1 VALVEDDSALHA
13 GRVGSAASEG
23 ETALRAGLAA
33 IAALIL
39 LRFVLAGTAN
49 LAEDEAYYWLWS
61 THLATGYYDHPPM
74 IAYWIRAGTAIFGQT
89 EFGVRFLGLLS
100 AIGGSYLLFR
110 TSLSL
115 FGDRNAAWLCVFW
128 MNATLFC
135 NAGAIVATPDTPLGF
150 FSTAALFALAKLIE
164 TERGEWWYGIGASL
178 GLAFMSKYTAA
189 LLLPGLFLWMIA
201 SAEGR
206 RWFLRPEPYIGAV
219 IALLII
225 TPVVHWNYAHDWASF
240 AKQAE
245 HSIKDIPANASVS
258 VAEFFG
264 GQAGLATPLIFLFCL
279 FGSGYALV
287 RGFQQG
293 EARWLL
299 LGSMTAPIL
308 AFFSV
313 HAASQKIQPNWP
325 GLVYPAAILAAVH
338 AARTLPVQKSAPR
351 WLSAAFR
358 LAPWIGIAFTSA
370 AFFQLG
376 PGLLP
381 MNAKKDPTSRLK
393 GWSQLGGDI
402 ERLRQDHGAGMVLTD
417 RYAITGELAFYGG
430 GPDGVAQINE
440 RIRYASLPNPD
451 GSKLKNTPALLVL
464 RKDGD
469 ATSVAAS
476 FGDSHRIATLTREAG
491 FHPYDSYDVYFVNGY
506 RGGLFGCGS
515 ASNQGSECN

>member
-1 VALVEDDSALHA
+1 MALVEDSSELHA
-13 GRVGSAASEG
+13 GRVGSAASED
-23 ETALRAGLAA
+23 ETALRIGLAA
-33 IAALIL
+33 IAVLIF
-39 LRFVLAGTAN
+39 LRFVLAATAN

-61 THLATGYYDHPPM
+61 THLASGYYDHPPM

-89 EFGVRFLGLLS
+89 EIGVRFLGLLS
-100 AIGGSYLLFR
+100 ALAGSYLLFR

-115 FGDRNAAWLCVFW
+115 FRDRTAAWLCVFW
-128 MNATLFC
+128 MNATLLC
-135 NAGAIVATPDTPLGF
+135 SAAAIVATPDTPLAF
-150 FSTAALFALAKLIE
+150 FSTAVLFALAKLIE
-164 TERGEWWYGIGASL
+164 TKRGAWWYAIGASL

-206 RWFLRPEPYIGAV
+206 RWFFRPEPYIGAA
-219 IALLII
+219 IAMLII

-245 HSIKDIPANASVS
+245 HSIKDKPANAFVS

-287 RGFQQG
+287 RGFQRG

-308 AFFSV
+308 AFFFL
-313 HAASQKIQPNWP
+313 HAANQKIQPNWP
-325 GLVYPAAILAAVH
+325 GLAYPAAILVGVH
-338 AARTLPVQKSAPR
+338 AFRTLSAEKGAPR

-358 LAPWIGIAFTSA
+358 LAPWIGMAFTLV

-376 PGLLP
+376 FGLLP
-381 MNAKKDPTSRLK
+381 LYAKKDPTSRMK

-402 ERLRQDHGAGMVLTD
+402 ERLRRDHGAGMILTD
-417 RYAITGELAFYGG
+417 RYAITGELAFYGS
-430 GPDGVAQINE
+430 GPASVAQINE
-440 RIRYASLPNPD
+440 RIRYASLPSPD
-451 GSKLKNTPALLVL
+451 ESKLKTVPALLVL
-464 RKDGD
+464 RAGGY
-469 ATSVAAS
+469 VIPGGES

-491 FHPYDSYDVYFVNGY
+491 FHPHNSYDVYLVNGY
-506 RGGLFGCGS
+506 RGGLFGCES
-515 ASNQGSECN
+515 ASNQGRECN

>member
-1 VALVEDDSALHA
+1 
-13 GRVGSAASEG
+13 
-23 ETALRAGLAA
+23 
-33 IAALIL
+33 
-39 LRFVLAGTAN
+39 
-49 LAEDEAYYWLWS
+49 
-61 THLATGYYDHPPM
+61 
-74 IAYWIRAGTAIFGQT
+74 
-89 EFGVRFLGLLS
+89 
-100 AIGGSYLLFR
+100 
-110 TSLSL
+110 
-115 FGDRNAAWLCVFW
+115 
-128 MNATLFC
+128 
-135 NAGAIVATPDTPLGF
+135 
-150 FSTAALFALAKLIE
+150 
-164 TERGEWWYGIGASL
+164 
-178 GLAFMSKYTAA
+178 
-189 LLLPGLFLWMIA
+189 MIA

-245 HSIKDIPANASVS
+245 HSIKDIPANAFVS

-287 RGFQQG
+287 RGFQRG

-308 AFFSV
+308 AFFAV
-313 HAASQKIQPNWP
+313 HSANQKIQPNWP

-338 AARTLPVQKSAPR
+338 AARTLLVEKGAPR

-358 LAPWIGIAFTSA
+358 LAPWIGIAFTLA

-376 PGLLP
+376 LGLLP
-381 MNAKKDPTSRLK
+381 LNAKKDPTSRLK
-393 GWSQLGGDI
+393 GWSQLGGEI
-402 ERLRQDHGAGMVLTD
+402 ERLRQDHGAGMVLTN
-417 RYAITGELAFYGG
+417 RYAITGELAFYGV

-451 GSKLKNTPALLVL
+451 DSKLKNAPALLVL
-464 RKDGD
+464 RKDGN
-469 ATSVAAS
+469 ATPAAS
-476 FGDSHRIATLTREAG
+476 FFGDSHRIATLTREDG
-491 FHPYDSYDVYFVNGY
+491 FHPHDSYDVYFVNGY

>member
-1 VALVEDDSALHA
+1 MALVGDSSAFRA

-23 ETALRAGLAA
+23 ETALRAGLAG
-33 IAALIL
+33 IAVLIL

-89 EFGVRFLGLLS
+89 EFGVRFVGLLS

-110 TSLSL
+110 TSLIL
-115 FGDRNAAWLCVFW
+115 FGDRDAAWLCVFW
-128 MNATLFC
+128 MNATLLC
-135 NAGAIVATPDTPLGF
+135 NAGALVATPDTPLAF
-150 FSTAALFALAKLIE
+150 FTTAALFALAKLIQ
-164 TERGEWWYGIGASL
+164 TKRGEWWYAIGASL

-219 IALLII
+219 VALLVIM
-225 TPVVHWNYAHDWASF
+225 PVVHWNYAHDWASF

-245 HSIKDIPANASVS
+245 HSIKDKPASAFGSI
-258 VAEFFG
+258 AEFFG
-264 GQAGLATPLIFLFCL
+264 AQAGLATPLIFLFCL

-287 RGFQQG
+287 RGFQRG

-299 LGSMTAPIL
+299 LGLMTTPIL
-308 AFFSV
+308 VFFFV
-313 HAASQKIQPNWP
+313 HAANQKIQPNWP

-338 AARTLPVQKSAPR
+338 AIRALSAEKGAPR
-351 WLSAAFR
+351 WLSASFR
-358 LAPWIGIAFTSA
+358 LAPWIGIAFTLA

-376 PGLLP
+376 LGLLP
-381 MNAKKDPTSRLK
+381 INAKKDPTSRLK
-393 GWSQLGGDI
+393 GWSQLCGDI
-402 ERLRQDHGAGMVLTD
+402 ERLRRDHGAGMVLTD

-440 RIRYASLPNPD
+440 RIRYVNLPRPD
-451 GSKLKNTPALLVL
+451 DFKLKSAPALLVL
-464 RKDGD
+464 RRNG
-469 ATSVAAS
+469 AAASVAS
-476 FGDSHRIATLTREAG
+476 FFGDSHRIATLTREAG
-491 FHPYDSYDVYFVNGY
+491 FHPHDSYDVYLANGY
-506 RGGLFGCGS
+506 RGGLFGCGL

>member
-1 VALVEDDSALHA
+1 MALVEDSSASQI

-33 IAALIL
+33 LAVLIL
-39 LRFVLAGTAN
+39 LQFVLAATTN

-61 THLATGYYDHPPM
+61 THLASGYYDHPPM

-89 EFGVRFLGLLS
+89 EFGVRFIGLLS
-100 AIGGSYLLFR
+100 AIAGSYLLYE

-115 FGDRNAAWLCVFW
+115 FHDRTAAWLCVFW
-128 MNATLFC
+128 MNATLLC
-135 NAGAIVATPDTPLGF
+135 NAAAIIATPDTPLALF
-150 FSTAALFALAKLIE
+150 TTAALFALAKLIE
-164 TERGEWWYGIGASL
+164 TKRGAWWYAIGASL

-219 IALLII
+219 IAGLMIA
-225 TPVVHWNYAHDWASF
+225 PVVHWNYTHDWASF
-240 AKQAE
+240 AKQVE
-245 HSIKDIPANASVS
+245 HSIKDIPAHAFVS

-279 FGSGYALV
+279 FGSGYALI
-287 RGFQQG
+287 RGLRRG

-299 LGSMTAPIL
+299 LSAMSAPML
-308 AFFSV
+308 VFFFV
-313 HAASQKIQPNWP
+313 HAANQKIQPNWP

-338 AARTLPVQKSAPR
+338 AFRTLSAEKGAAR

-358 LAPWIGIAFTSA
+358 FAPWIGMAFTLV

-376 PGLLP
+376 FGLLP
-381 MNAKKDPTSRLK
+381 INAKKDPTSRLK

-402 ERLRQDHGAGMVLTD
+402 ERLRRDHGAVMILTD

-430 GPDGVAQINE
+430 GPGGVAQINE
-440 RIRYASLPNPD
+440 RIRYVSLPNPD
-451 GSKLKNTPALLVL
+451 EAKLKSAPALLVL
-464 RKDGD
+464 RKDSNAPLG
-469 ATSVAAS
+469 AS
-476 FGDSHRIATLTREAG
+476 LFADSHKIATLTREAG
-491 FHPYDSYDVYFVNGY
+491 FHPHDSYDLYFLNGY
-506 RGGLFGCGS
+506 RGGLFGCGL
-515 ASNQGSECN
+515 ASNQGGKCN